1 MALDPR
7 LMANPVAANL
17 PVFAREEQYRQPIRE
32 SGAFTFRYPGFG
44 HDPEILAGGGTGT
57 GTGTGAGGDGG
68 GGAPAQTRGVF
79 QARRDDNTPADPWDP
94 PVWQGSLEDYLR
106 TVVPIALSVG
116 TGGVGSILTPLT
128 VAGATGTL
136 PPAGMEELI
145 RRALGIGTTVEPAKS
160 GLAGLT
166 ADQIAAAPAVRG
178 GPTVERVGTTPV
190 AFSSGGGGAAQ
201 MAPIAGGVDPLGT
214 GGFAPIPKMRPGGG
228 QGPTIELNTTQL
240 YTGGGGDSGREDFG
254 GGPRA
259 GMNEPGGMTPGGD
272 FVPTPGVKPPDRSGA
287 GGFGGTAQQAP
298 FNAPR
303 PGRKPDPND
312 LPLNTSPQS
321 KGGSKAAVKSSGGF
335 GGGGRDDYEGGSGF
349 SAADKGYGGGRD
361 SWSDAYTEAKDRA
374 IAEANSGNP
383 SWY

>member
-79 QARRDDNTPADPWDP
+79 QARREDNTPADPWDP

-145 RRALGIGTTVEPAKS
+145 RRALGMGTPTIEPAKS
-160 GLAGLT
+160 GLGALT
-166 ADQIAAAPAVRG
+166 ADQLAAAPAVQG
-178 GPTVERVGTTPV
+178 GPSIDRVGSSPV
-190 AFSSGGGGAAQ
+190 AFGAT
-201 MAPIAGGVDPLGT
+201 APIRGGFDPLRT
-214 GGFAPIPKMRPGGG
+214 GGTAPIPQAKPGAGF
-228 QGPTIELNTTQL
+228 QRD
-240 YTGGGGDSGREDFG
+240 DSGPENFG

-259 GMNEPGGMTPGGD
+259 GSNEPGGRTPGGD
-272 FVPTPGVKPPDRSGA
+272 FVPVPERRPS
-287 GGFGGTAQQAP
+287 GGFGGTAPPARPAPQAP
-298 FNAPR
+298 FDAPR

-374 IAEANSGNP
+374 IAEANSGTP